1 MEIKLNR
8 DYINNPLKY
17 GEYPHLEDVKFLFL
31 ELNLSR
37 EECAKICNCTP
48 EKIKI
53 VCQQNKFSKT
63 KEQRAELRKKT
74 LQQKYGV
81 TNISQLKEIKDKK
94 KQTTLK
100 NYGVENPAQSS
111 EIKNK
116 MKETCLEKYGVE
128 STNSLSS
135 KKDKIKRTIQE
146 KYGVENIMQVFNVQ
160 EKQKQTCMEK
170 YGVDNA
176 IKNKEIKDKKE
187 QTCLDKYGKENLFGT
202 QYFKNK
208 SKETCTKKYNV
219 DNIMK
224 VFNNEQLN
232 ENALKIKQK
241 IINNIP
247 TMLNKM
253 YKTKKKN
260 KSFNISQPE
269 LQINNL
275 LQKTFKVI
283 CQYKSELYPFACD
296 FYLPDL
302 DLYIEYNGT
311 WTHGAMPY
319 ENNESCNRQ
328 LQRWQE
334 KAKTSKFYQN
344 AIYTWT
350 DLDVRKRQIAQQ
362 NNLNWLE
369 FFSMTE
375 FNTWYKQI
383 CKTIK

>member
-8 DYINNPLKY
+8 DYINNPLKH
-17 GEYPHLEDVKFLFL
+17 GEYPEVEDVKFLFL
-31 ELNLSR
+31 VLNLSR
-37 EECAKICNCTP
+37 EECAKICNCNP

-128 STNSLSS
+128 STNSLPD
-135 KKDKIKRTIQE
+135 KKDKIKKTIQE
-146 KYGVENIMQVFNVQ
+146 KYGVDNIMQVFNVQ
-160 EKQKQTCMEK
+160 EKQKQTCIEK

-202 QYFKNK
+202 EYFKNK

-219 DNIMK
+219 DNIMQ

-232 ENALKIKQK
+232 EDALKIKQK
-241 IINNIP
+241 IIDNIP
-247 TMLNKM
+247 TMLDKM

-260 KSFNISQPE
+260 KSFNTSQPE

-311 WTHGAMPY
+311 WTHGAMPF

-350 DLDVRKRQIAQQ
+350 DLDVRKRQTAKQ

-383 CKTIK
+383 CKML

>member
-8 DYINNPLKY
+8 DYINNPLKH
-17 GEYPHLEDVKFLFL
+17 GEYPEIEDVKFLFL
-31 ELNLSR
+31 VLNLSR
-37 EECAKICNCTP
+37 EECAKICNCNP

-128 STNSLSS
+128 STNSLPD
-135 KKDKIKRTIQE
+135 KKDKIKKTIQE
-146 KYGVENIMQVFNVQ
+146 KYGVDNIMQVFNVQ
-160 EKQKQTCMEK
+160 EKQKQTCIEK

-202 QYFKNK
+202 EYFKNK

-219 DNIMK
+219 ENIMQ

-232 ENALKIKQK
+232 EDALKIKQK
-241 IINNIP
+241 IIDNIP
-247 TMLNKM
+247 TMLDKM

-260 KSFNISQPE
+260 KSFNTSQPE

-311 WTHGAMPY
+311 WTHGAMPF

-350 DLDVRKRQIAQQ
+350 DLDVRKRQTAKQ

-383 CKTIK
+383 CKML

>member
-8 DYINNPLKY
+8 DYINNPLKH
-17 GEYPHLEDVKFLFL
+17 GEYPEIEDVKFLFL
-31 ELNLSR
+31 VLNLSR
-37 EECAKICNCTP
+37 EECAKICNCNP

-128 STNSLSS
+128 STNSLPD
-135 KKDKIKRTIQE
+135 KKDKIKKTIQE
-146 KYGVENIMQVFNVQ
+146 KYGVDNIMQVFNVQ
-160 EKQKQTCMEK
+160 EKQKQTCIEK

-176 IKNKEIKDKKE
+176 IKNKDIKDKKE

-202 QYFKNK
+202 EYFKNK

-219 DNIMK
+219 ENIMQ

-232 ENALKIKQK
+232 EDALKIKQK
-241 IINNIP
+241 IIDNIP
-247 TMLNKM
+247 TMLDKM

-260 KSFNISQPE
+260 KSFNTSQPE

-350 DLDVRKRQIAQQ
+350 DLDVRKRQTAKQ

-383 CKTIK
+383 CKML

>member
-8 DYINNPLKY
+8 DYINNPLKH
-17 GEYPHLEDVKFLFL
+17 GEYPEIEDVKFLFL
-31 ELNLSR
+31 VLNLSR
-37 EECAKICNCTP
+37 EECAKICNCNP

-128 STNSLSS
+128 STNSLPD
-135 KKDKIKRTIQE
+135 KKDKIKKTIQE
-146 KYGVENIMQVFNVQ
+146 RYGVDNIMQVFNVQ
-160 EKQKQTCMEK
+160 EKQKQTCIEK

-176 IKNKEIKDKKE
+176 IKNSEIKDKKE

-202 QYFKNK
+202 EYFKNK

-219 DNIMK
+219 ENIMQ

-232 ENALKIKQK
+232 EDALKIKQK
-241 IINNIP
+241 IIDNIP
-247 TMLNKM
+247 TMLDKM

-260 KSFNISQPE
+260 KSFNTSQPE

-311 WTHGAMPY
+311 WTHGAMPF

-350 DLDVRKRQIAQQ
+350 DLDVRKRQTAKQ

-383 CKTIK
+383 CKML

>member
-8 DYINNPLKY
+8 DYINNPLKH
-17 GEYPHLEDVKFLFL
+17 GEYPEVEDVKFLFL
-31 ELNLSR
+31 VLNLSR
-37 EECAKICNCTP
+37 EECAKICNCNP

-81 TNISQLKEIKDKK
+81 ENISQLKEIKDKK

-135 KKDKIKRTIQE
+135 KKDKIKKTIQE
-146 KYGVENIMQVFNVQ
+146 KYGVDNIMQVFNVQ
-160 EKQKQTCMEK
+160 EKQKQTCIEK

-202 QYFKNK
+202 EYFKNK

-219 DNIMK
+219 ENIMQ

-232 ENALKIKQK
+232 EDALKIKQK
-241 IINNIP
+241 IIDNIP
-247 TMLNKM
+247 TMLDKM

-260 KSFNISQPE
+260 KSFNTSKPE

-311 WTHGAMPY
+311 WTHGAMPF

-350 DLDVRKRQIAQQ
+350 DLDVRKRQTAKQ

-383 CKTIK
+383 CKML

>member
-8 DYINNPLKY
+8 DYINNPLKH
-17 GEYPHLEDVKFLFL
+17 GEYPEVEDVKFLFL
-31 ELNLSR
+31 VLNLSR
-37 EECAKICNCTP
+37 EECAKICNCNP

-128 STNSLSS
+128 STNSLPD
-135 KKDKIKRTIQE
+135 KKDKIKKTIQE
-146 KYGVENIMQVFNVQ
+146 KYGVDNIMQVFNVQ
-160 EKQKQTCMEK
+160 EKQKQTCIEK

-202 QYFKNK
+202 EYFKNK

-219 DNIMK
+219 ENIMQ

-232 ENALKIKQK
+232 EDALKIKQK
-241 IINNIP
+241 IIDNIP
-247 TMLNKM
+247 TMLDKM

-260 KSFNISQPE
+260 KSFNTSQPE

-311 WTHGAMPY
+311 WTHGAMPF

-350 DLDVRKRQIAQQ
+350 DLDVRKRQTAKQ

-383 CKTIK
+383 CKML

>member
-8 DYINNPLKY
+8 DYINNPLKH
-17 GEYPHLEDVKFLFL
+17 GEYPDVEDVKFLFL
-31 ELNLSR
+31 VLNLSR
-37 EECAKICNCTP
+37 EECAKICNCNP

-128 STNSLSS
+128 STHSLSS
-135 KKDKIKRTIQE
+135 KKDKIKKTIQE
-146 KYGVENIMQVFNVQ
+146 KYGVDNIMQVFTVQ
-160 EKQKQTCMEK
+160 EKQKQTCIEK

-202 QYFKNK
+202 EYFKNK

-219 DNIMK
+219 ENIMQ

-232 ENALKIKQK
+232 EDALKIKQK
-241 IINNIP
+241 IIDNIP
-247 TMLNKM
+247 TMLDKM

-260 KSFNISQPE
+260 KSFNTSQPE

-311 WTHGAMPY
+311 WTHGAMPF

-350 DLDVRKRQIAQQ
+350 DLDVRKRQTAKQ

-383 CKTIK
+383 CKML